1 MQQKDSP
8 DAIAANFVTLAEE
21 EGECKLRGDYK
32 RGNLLVK
39 KINRLVSSIQNEPEM
54 ASSVL
59 QKVFSSTSR
68 RARSLGAV
76 SALRM
81 NLLTDKAVQILEE
94 ASKANDIL
102 GFGSEMAL
110 KIWRGE
116 ISGETL

>member
-8 DAIAANFVTLAEE
+8 DAIAAKFVTLAEE

-59 QKVFSSTSR
+59 QKVFS
-68 RARSLGAV
+68 
-76 SALRM
+76 
-81 NLLTDKAVQILEE
+81 
-94 ASKANDIL
+94 
-102 GFGSEMAL
+102 
-110 KIWRGE
+110 
-116 ISGETL
+116 

>member
-8 DAIAANFVTLAEE
+8 DAIAAKFVTLAEE

-59 QKVFSSTSR
+59 Q
-68 RARSLGAV
+68 RSFPRHRDVLAV
-76 SALRM
+76 L
-81 NLLTDKAVQILEE
+81 VQ
-94 ASKANDIL
+94 SVHY
-102 GFGSEMAL
+102 G
-110 KIWRGE
+110 
-116 ISGETL
+116 

>member
-8 DAIAANFVTLAEE
+8 DAIAAKFVTFAEE

-39 KINRLVSSIQNEPEM
+39 KMNKLVFSIQNEPEV
-54 ASSVL
+54 ASAVFR
-59 QKVFSSTSR
+59 KAFSSTSR

-94 ASKANDIL
+94 TSKAGDIL